1 MNFSPFCSVHKQ
13 RKSNC
18 FVFSIFN
25 LWIFLLNPKLWTV
38 CMWQREGEW
47 LPKWRSRNNP
57 IKVSCS
63 VCLFGDKTFQFSDYL
78 PTPKITIISYKQE
91 GWGFCVFA
99 NLRIKELRV
108 CFWVHKGQWLF
119 FFLEPH
125 PTGEFAFYSFCLG
138 TEDFSAIFLLLTPP
152 LLLSTLQLSTTAIS
166 PWWQI
171 SPHHTITDAKGRGGG
186 VVLALSLL
194 PIHTG
199 SKI

>member
-1 MNFSPFCSVHKQ
+1 MNFNPFYSVHKQ

-47 LPKWRSRNNP
+47 LPKWWSRNNP
-57 IKVSCS
+57 IKVSFS
-63 VCLFGDKTFQFSDYL
+63 VCLFGDTTFQFSNYL

-99 NLRIKELRV
+99 NLRIKGLRV

-119 FFLEPH
+119 FFLGSH
-125 PTGEFAFYSFCLG
+125 PAGQFAFYSFIWVLKTSQPSSCCWLP
-138 TEDFSAIFLLLTPP
+138 FSSALSSCQP
-152 LLLSTLQLSTTAIS
+152 LLSAHAVTDIT
-166 PWWQI
+166 
-171 SPHHTITDAKGRGGG
+171 SPHHSRCQGARRGSG
-186 VVLALSLL
+186 
-194 PIHTG
+194 PG
-199 SKI
+199 SQFTSNPYRK